1 MKENECIYKDMCP
14 RFRHEECS
22 SELICDRF
30 RDYSDF
36 PEYFSTEDDI
46 IDEIF

>member
-14 RFRHEECS
+14 RFRLEECS
-22 SELICDRF
+22 EFTCDRF

-36 PEYFSTEDDI
+36 PEFFSREDDI